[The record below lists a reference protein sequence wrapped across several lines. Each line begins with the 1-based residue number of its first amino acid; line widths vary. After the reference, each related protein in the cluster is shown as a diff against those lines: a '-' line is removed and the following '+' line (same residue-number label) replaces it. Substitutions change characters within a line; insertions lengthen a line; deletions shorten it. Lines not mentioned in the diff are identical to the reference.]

1 MKDRIDELL
10 DIAYEN
16 NKLLKE
22 NNRMLKGIIKYINYT
37 AANHHNDNQSE
48 FERNILA
55 NLISNIFPFGKR

>member
-10 DIAYEN
+10 DITYEN
-16 NKLLKE
+16 NKL
-22 NNRMLKGIIKYINYT
+22 
-37 AANHHNDNQSE
+37 NQGE

>member
-10 DIAYEN
+10 DITYEN

-22 NNRMLKGIIKYINYT
+22 NNRMLKSIIKYINYS
-37 AANHHNDNQSE
+37 AANHHNDNIGE

-55 NLISNIFPFGKR
+55 NLISNIFPFNRK